1 MYAALLAET
10 LGLSLLYLRW
20 LDRGGRL
27 ALVGYAALAV
37 LALHTHYFAAL
48 ALLGH
53 GLHALWAARATR
65 EDGAPVRA
73 RPFLVAAGLASLAFL
88 PWFLFARGGMR
99 SFDGRWA
106 EGPGAALHA
115 LWRMGV
121 GPGLVVLDRERAE
134 GGLSMALSQEWAT
147 IAVTAVLW
155 FVPIVLGVLALRRD
169 AGLRALVLACVVAP
183 IAALLAAYARFPL
196 LQDRYLVGLSPFL
209 LVLAVLGAR
218 RARGV
223 LRPLLLGGLLLLFG
237 ASLVSYHAPESAP
250 GRFLSNGHPYGK
262 EQWREAQSW
271 ADARLGKGD
280 LVALHAPY
288 LESVWDFY
296 DRGRHRVLRLPME
309 ALSTDDLL
317 RLHPEVATARRAV
330 LVLSHEETDDPDRWL
345 ASFRDAW
352 LRASL
357 ERGEGATFGETRTFP
372 RQWGIR
378 AFAFGR

>member
-1 MYAALLAET
+1 
-10 LGLSLLYLRW
+10 
-20 LDRGGRL
+20 
-27 ALVGYAALAV
+27 VQ
-37 LALHTHYFAAL
+37 
-48 ALLGH
+48 
-53 GLHALWAARATR
+53 
-65 EDGAPVRA
+65 A
-73 RPFLVAAGLASLAFL
+73 RPFLVAATVASLAFL
-88 PWFLFARGGMR
+88 PWFLYARGGMR

-106 EGPGAALHA
+106 EGPGFALHA

-121 GPGLVVLDRERAE
+121 GPALVVLDRERAE
-134 GGLSMALSQEWAT
+134 GGLPAILSQEWGT

-218 RARGV
+218 SARGV
-223 LRPLLLGGLLLLFG
+223 LRPLLLGGLLLLCG

-262 EQWREAQSW
+262 EQWREAQAW
-271 ADARLGKGD
+271 AAARLGKDD

-309 ALSTDDLL
+309 ALSAEGLL
-317 RLHPEVATARRAV
+317 RLHPEVETARRAV

-345 ASFRDAW
+345 SAFRDAW